1 MIEAWAARWSRSDQ
15 SSSHDVRL
23 DLIWLLALAVILIG
37 TGIGLRDPW
46 PADEPR
52 FALVARDM
60 VASGNWFIPT
70 VGGDLYAD
78 KPPLFFWLLAA
89 AYALTGSTRASFL
102 LPSLIAAVVTVTLT
116 YDLARR
122 LWNRQTALVAA
133 TLLLLTVQFISQARR
148 AQIDATL
155 CMWTTLSL
163 YGLLRHLF
171 TGPRWGWYVLGWAA
185 AGLGV
190 ITKGVGFLPLLILL
204 PWFALQRAWSLPAIS
219 GSVGRWLLGPFAFI
233 AAISIWLVP
242 MLILAAT
249 DPAIAAYRDEILFKQ
264 TIERYAQAWHHLEPF
279 WYFLIEVIPVF
290 WLPLVVLLPWLVTR
304 WRAAIRERD
313 VRVTTLLIWIAMVVL
328 FFSASE
334 GKRGVYV
341 LPAVPAFV
349 LACAPFVLDILRERR
364 ARWSLLGLTAVIAA
378 GCIAGALY
386 LIAMP
391 AARGELLDSYNLDV
405 IPALVTVASASV
417 LLLVCCRSAPVAV
430 FGGVLIALVLV
441 SSFMIYPSIDAVRS
455 GQAFMQRVEQHT
467 DPLQELGLLSFKEQY
482 LLQVRR
488 PVVHFGH
495 GRWEEQAQEAA
506 DGARWLNAQ
515 PNRQLVITADAR
527 QRCFT
532 GAPATPLGTA
542 NRVDWFLIRGPV
554 VSPCA
559 AQGVDSARRY
569 RPPGIADVRATHSN
583 PTLDRTHHSRRDS
596 RTVES

>member
-1 MIEAWAARWSRSDQ
+1 VIEAWTVRWLRPDQ
-15 SSSHDVRL
+15 NSSHDIRL
-23 DLIWLLALAVILIG
+23 DLFWLLALATILIG

-60 VASGNWFIPT
+60 VASGDWLIPT

-78 KPPLFFWLLAA
+78 KPPLYFWLLAA
-89 AYALTGSTRASFL
+89 AFALTGSIRASFL
-102 LPSLIAAVVTVTLT
+102 LPSLIAAGVTVALT

-122 LWNRQTALVAA
+122 LWTRQTALVGA

-171 TGPRWGWYVLGWAA
+171 TGPRWGWYLVGWAA

-190 ITKGVGFLPLLILL
+190 ITKGVGFLPLLVLL
-204 PWFALQRAWSLPAIS
+204 PWFVLQRAWSRPAI
-219 GSVGRWLLGPFAFI
+219 GGGLGRWMLGPLAFM

-242 MLILAAT
+242 MLILAAN

-264 TIERYAQAWHHLEPF
+264 TLERYAQAWHHLEPF
-279 WYFLIEVIPVF
+279 WYFLVEVIPIF
-290 WLPLVVLLPWLVTR
+290 WLPLVVLLPWLFAK
-304 WRAAIRERD
+304 WRTAIRQRD
-313 VRVTTLLIWIAMVVL
+313 VRVTTLLIWIGMVVL

-349 LACAPFVLDILRERR
+349 LACAPFISDILRERR
-364 ARWSLLGLTAVIAA
+364 ARLTLLGLSAAIAA
-378 GCIAGALY
+378 GCIAGVAYVLVVPASRSE
-386 LIAMP
+386 LIE
-391 AARGELLDSYNLDV
+391 RFNLDV
-405 IPALVTVASASV
+405 LPALIVIAAASSV
-417 LLLVCCRSAPVAV
+417 SVFVFRRVPLAA
-430 FGGVLIALVLV
+430 FGGALIALVMTT
-441 SSFMIYPSIDAVRS
+441 SFMVYPAVDEMRS
-455 GQAFMQRVEQHT
+455 GEAFMRHVEQHA
-467 DPLQELGLLSFKEQY
+467 DPAHALGLLEFKEQY
-482 LLQVRR
+482 LLQTRR

-495 GRWEEQAQEAA
+495 GRWREKAQEAA
-506 DGARWLNAQ
+506 DGARWLNAR
-515 PNRQLVITADAR
+515 PTRQLVISAQAR

-532 GAPATPLGTA
+532 DAPVQPLGIA
-542 NRVDWFLIRGPV
+542 NRVEWFLIQGPV
-554 VSPCA
+554 SSPCA

-569 RPPGIADVRATHSN
+569 QPPTAMEARGARSLSSI
-583 PTLDRTHHSRRDS
+583 DRTHHSR
-596 RTVES
+596 